1 LLPTLFRVGSH
12 LTSLQSVNLR
22 HCGPLLNSV
31 TTGFN
36 RTFADFLKLSH
47 EREVN
52 MAILAFMSHQYF
64 KLRWLP
70 NSLAD
75 QRSHL
80 QTLLVSSAKSMT
92 NPTALYV
99 PLSKSDD
106 TDDDYFDFAA
116 TDCETTSS
124 KDLNSTTK
132 CELEALQF
140 LEDQRKE
147 LVMLNCNPIIKR
159 IFVHFIAALP
169 SWHLWNAYSVLLE
182 LSPGITG
189 ANWVTLCLRNCYH

>member
-1 LLPTLFRVGSH
+1 MTELKLPCFKDVELDFLDECCQVLAPVAVALDRLQGEENCYYADLLPTLFRVGSH

-36 RTFADFLKLSH
+36 RRFADFLKLSP

-52 MAILAFMSHQYF
+52 MAILASLSYPYF

-75 QRSHL
+75 QRSRL
-80 QTLLVSSAKSMT
+80 QALFVSSAKSMT
-92 NPTALYV
+92 NPTALDV
-99 PLSKSDD
+99 PLSKGDD
-106 TDDDYFDFAA
+106 TDDDYFGFAA
-116 TDCETTSS
+116 ADCEATSS

-140 LEDQRKE
+140 LED
-147 LVMLNCNPIIKR
+147 
-159 IFVHFIAALP
+159 
-169 SWHLWNAYSVLLE
+169 
-182 LSPGITG
+182 
-189 ANWVTLCLRNCYH
+189 